1 MRCDFD
7 FVPATRGRVGLHVS
21 VALELF
27 DEEGVH
33 MVQVGSVSHRCDR
46 RVESYMITSLE
57 IAQFISIQ
65 GHSLIGQ
72 TQTDISSVHPF
83 TVIQVHLDQ
92 NVTAVVHHCHGII
105 VVHVNPY
112 DVAVPADAFTIEVSL
127 KLRHCLSWTLLE
139 GIKPAIGTVACPG
152 DGSDRN
158 LTEISRCS
166 GLTNLMIVTLF
177 HEYKHVYRKTRGH
190 HNYRVQQLLAREDH
204 AELPDLN
211 RQELQ
216 SVRPGTGLP
225 CRPSMSSRSKS
236 WT

>member
-7 FVPATRGRVGLHVS
+7 FVPAARGSVRLHVS

-33 MVQVGSVSHRCDR
+33 MVQVGCVSHRCDR

-112 DVAVPADAFTIEVSL
+112 DVAVPADAFAVKVSL

-139 GIKPAIGTVACPG
+139 GIEPAIGTVACPG
-152 DGSDRN
+152 DGSDWN
-158 LTEISRCS
+158 FTEISICVLDLPISWLWPSSTSINTYIARHAVI
-166 GLTNLMIVTLF
+166 TIT
-177 HEYKHVYRKTRGH
+177 EYS
-190 HNYRVQQLLAREDH
+190 NCLRVKIT
-204 AELPDLN
+204 PN
-211 RQELQ
+211 F
-216 SVRPGTGLP
+216 PI
-225 CRPSMSSRSKS
+225 
-236 WT
+236 